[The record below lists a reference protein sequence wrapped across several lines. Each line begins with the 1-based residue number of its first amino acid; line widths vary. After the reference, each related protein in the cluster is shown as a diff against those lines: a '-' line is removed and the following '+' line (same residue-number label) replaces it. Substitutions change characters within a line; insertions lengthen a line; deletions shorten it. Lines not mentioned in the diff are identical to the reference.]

1 MATDNRPIDAH
12 AHVSSPDGVKF
23 PRSDALPAAPRF
35 DVPIEMLL
43 RDMDSAT
50 VGRGI
55 LIQPSLYGFDHSYL
69 LDCLAEHPSRFAGVA
84 LADPADASFRRRLV
98 QMAREAPIVGV
109 RFAPLIDPSRPWF
122 AAETDSLVKTIAD
135 LDMAVCLLVAPAHL
149 ERAAA
154 WIGCHAG
161 PRIVIDHLGRP
172 DLGAEGPEAVCERV
186 ARLSE
191 YENVWVKLSALTELS
206 REPYPHRDTAVWA
219 RRMLAAFGPARLM
232 WGSDFPFVAGAEQY
246 SASLSS
252 LREALGEASSEAYQ
266 QIVARTATEVF
277 RLERTG

>member
-12 AHVSSPDGVKF
+12 AHVSSPDGTRF

-35 DVPIEMLL
+35 DVPIEILL
-43 RDMDSAT
+43 RDMDAAG

-84 LADPADASFRRRLV
+84 LADPADAGSARCLA

-122 AAETDSLVKTIAD
+122 GAETDSLVETIAN
-135 LDMAVCLLVAPAHL
+135 LDMAVCLLISPAHL
-149 ERAAA
+149 EQAAA
-154 WIGCHAG
+154 WIGRRAA
-161 PRIVIDHLGRP
+161 PRIVIDHMGRP
-172 DLGAEGPEAVCERV
+172 DLGAEGPEAGCERV

-191 YENVWVKLSALTELS
+191 YQNVWVKLSALPELS
-206 REPYPHRDTAVWA
+206 REPYPHRDTAIWA
-219 RRMLAAFGPARLM
+219 RRMLAAFGPERLM
-232 WGSDFPFVAGAEQY
+232 WGSDFPFVAGAAQY

-252 LREALGEASSEAYQ
+252 LREALGEASPDAYQ
-266 QIVARTATEVF
+266 QIVARTAGEVF

>member
-1 MATDNRPIDAH
+1 
-12 AHVSSPDGVKF
+12 
-23 PRSDALPAAPRF
+23 
-35 DVPIEMLL
+35 MLL
-43 RDMDSAT
+43 RDMDAAT

-84 LADPADASFRRRLV
+84 LAATADSSFRRRFV
-98 QMAREAPIVGV
+98 QMSREAPIVAV
-109 RFAPLIDPSRPWF
+109 HFAPLIDPSRPWF
-122 AAETDSLVKTIAD
+122 AAETDSLVKMIAD

>member
-1 MATDNRPIDAH
+1 
-12 AHVSSPDGVKF
+12 
-23 PRSDALPAAPRF
+23 
-35 DVPIEMLL
+35 
-43 RDMDSAT
+43 
-50 VGRGI
+50 
-55 LIQPSLYGFDHSYL
+55 
-69 LDCLAEHPSRFAGVA
+69 
-84 LADPADASFRRRLV
+84 
-98 QMAREAPIVGV
+98 MAREAPIAGV

-122 AAETDSLVKTIAD
+122 AAETDSLVKI
-135 LDMAVCLLVAPAHL
+135 VCILISPAHL
-149 ERAAA
+149 DQAAA
-154 WIGCHAG
+154 WIGRHVA
-161 PRIVIDHLGRP
+161 PRIVIDHIGRP
-172 DLGAEGPEAVCERV
+172 DLGAEGPEAVCERI

-266 QIVARTATEVF
+266 QIVARTAAKVF

>member
-1 MATDNRPIDAH
+1 MATDNRQIDAH

-35 DVPIEMLL
+35 DAPVEMLL
-43 RDMDSAT
+43 RDMDAAA
-50 VGRGI
+50 VGQGI
-55 LIQPSLYGFDHSYL
+55 LIQSSLYGFDHSYL
-69 LDCLAEHPSRFAGVA
+69 LDCLAEHPSRLAGVA
-84 LADPADASFRRRLV
+84 LADPADAGFARRLV

-122 AAETDSLVKTIAD
+122 AAETDSLVTTIAD
-135 LDMAVCLLVAPAHL
+135 LDMAVCLLISPAHL
-149 ERAAA
+149 EQAAA
-154 WIGCHAG
+154 WIGRHAA
-161 PRIVIDHLGRP
+161 PRIVIDHIGRP

-206 REPYPHRDTAVWA
+206 REPYPHSDTAVWA
-219 RRMLAAFGPARLM
+219 RRMLTAFGPARLM
-232 WGSDFPFVAGAEQY
+232 WGSDFPFVAGTEQY

-252 LREALGEASSEAYQ
+252 LREALGEASPDAYQ
-266 QIVARTATEVF
+266 QIVARTAAEVF
-277 RLERTG
+277 RRERTG